1 MRVLWV
7 PPQSLLPEVG
17 IGMEKAE
24 ASPESSCALPPVHP
38 NDVAVAACLAPSGGP
53 TPNLGAQ
60 SQRQSPAAPGGPR
73 SCWVCLSTS
82 AMGHDRSRQKVVH

>member
-7 PPQSLLPEVG
+7 SPQPLLPEVG
-17 IGMEKAE
+17 IGTEKAE
-24 ASPESSCALPPVHP
+24 ASSESSCALPPVHS
-38 NDVAVAACLAPSGGP
+38 NDVAVAAYLVPSGGP

-82 AMGHDRSRQKVVH
+82 ATGHDRSRQKVVH